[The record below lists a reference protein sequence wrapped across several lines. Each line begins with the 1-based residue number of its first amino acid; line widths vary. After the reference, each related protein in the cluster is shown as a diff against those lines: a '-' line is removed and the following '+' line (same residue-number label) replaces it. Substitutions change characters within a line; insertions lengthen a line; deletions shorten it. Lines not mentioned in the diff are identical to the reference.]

1 MTFPE
6 IETRISSPGQLAA
19 VLREAKECVAKGV
32 LRQVKPT
39 DAPFALD
46 DLSTVPDAGPWPDY
60 VEAYF
65 EDNQGKLYKL
75 TVETYHGA
83 GGSWGRA

>member
-6 IETRISSPGQLAA
+6 VELRITSPSELAA
-19 VLREAKECVAKGV
+19 ILREAKLCMAQGK
-32 LRQVKPT
+32 LRQVKPS
-39 DAPFALD
+39 DAPFAID
-46 DLSTVPDAGPWPDY
+46 DLLMLPDDGPWPDY

-65 EDNQGKLYKL
+65 ENQEGQRYKL

-83 GGSWGRA
+83 GGSWVPL

>member
-1 MTFPE
+1 MSFPE
-6 IETRISSPGQLAA
+6 DEARISSPGELAA
-19 VLREAKECVAKGV
+19 VLREAKQCVAQGV

-39 DAPFALD
+39 NAPFALD
-46 DLSTVPDAGPWPDY
+46 DLSTVPDDGPWPDY

-65 EDNQGKLYKL
+65 EDRQGKRYKL